1 MSDQVAGADVK
12 VGIGARLNLLFITTV
27 MAAITVGIAL
37 FASQG
42 FSESRAQ
49 LASSHIYVSIS
60 SWDLPL
66 LVGLPAFLA
75 ITTAL
80 TLRLFNQMTDKR
92 LHLLMKIALFFAV
105 PAIILRLGYGFYISN
120 DLEQRGYFNCW
131 AYSSPSIMSNSVWV
145 KNPGY
150 CIDNSGQV
158 RKEVLRWL
166 DGFGS
171 ATPSIDEIEK
181 HVIKMQIA
189 WEEDQRKLFPH
200 LYSE

>member
-1 MSDQVAGADVK
+1 MSDQVAGTDVK
-12 VGIGARLNLLFITTV
+12 LGVSARLNLLFITTV

-60 SWDLPL
+60 SWDLPC
-66 LVGLPAFLA
+66 LVGIPCCIVVTA
-75 ITTAL
+75 IL
-80 TLRLFNQMTDKR
+80 SLRLFNQATEKR
-92 LHLLMKIALFFAV
+92 LNFLINAAVLL
-105 PAIILRLGYGFYISN
+105 AIPSILLRLVYGFYVSYEMN
-120 DLEQRGYFNCW
+120 QRGYFNCW
-131 AYSSPSIMSNSVWV
+131 AYSSPSIMSNAVWV
-145 KNPGY
+145 KSPGY

-171 ATPSIDEIEK
+171 ATPSIDEVEK
-181 HVIKMQIA
+181 HVIEMQIA
-189 WEEDQRKLFPH
+189 WEEDQRKRFPH